1 MCGGESGNGKGKC
14 MEWKLSSCS
23 SSSIDCIIK
32 CPDAL
37 HFSHILCTGFCRLLL
52 GVSLRVQCALV
63 LNDCTRV
70 WVCKCIFLS
79 FPFPSLAFLSRTFVS
94 VCFFSILFYFC
105 VCFVLF
111 VYLILYVFELF
122 VVLFFIFIFIL
133 FISCYI
139 ANILPLHCTLR
150 TLYFTRHSSRWQ
162 ATTTIQYNYY
172 NSDSDNNKQHLL
184 LPSDN
189 NRDHRL
195 RRQDVEEN
203 DNENDDIGDN
213 SYGVKDDRTYI

>member
-1 MCGGESGNGKGKC
+1 MHISFFSVPK
-14 MEWKLSSCS
+14 SC
-23 SSSIDCIIK
+23 
-32 CPDAL
+32 L
-37 HFSHILCTGFCRLLL
+37 
-52 GVSLRVQCALV
+52 
-63 LNDCTRV
+63 
-70 WVCKCIFLS
+70 
-79 FPFPSLAFLSRTFVS
+79 PFPYFRFCV
-94 VCFFSILFYFC
+94 FFSSILFFF

-172 NSDSDNNKQHLL
+172 NSDNNKQHLL

-213 SYGVKDDRTYI
+213 SYGVKDERTSRTLVTTTSFAQ